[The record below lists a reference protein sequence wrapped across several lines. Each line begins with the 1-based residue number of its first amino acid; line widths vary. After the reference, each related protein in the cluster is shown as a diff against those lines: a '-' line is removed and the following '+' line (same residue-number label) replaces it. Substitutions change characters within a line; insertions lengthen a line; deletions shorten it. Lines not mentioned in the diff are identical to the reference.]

1 MNGQS
6 YEQRVLNPKGEVEN
20 PMTDEDLAH
29 KFRSN
34 CEPMVGKAKCDR
46 VLDLVWSIEKA
57 ASLDE
62 IYHW

>member
-1 MNGQS
+1 
-6 YEQRVLNPKGEVEN
+6 
-20 PMTDEDLAH
+20 
-29 KFRSN
+29 
-34 CEPMVGKAKCDR
+34 MVGKAKCDR